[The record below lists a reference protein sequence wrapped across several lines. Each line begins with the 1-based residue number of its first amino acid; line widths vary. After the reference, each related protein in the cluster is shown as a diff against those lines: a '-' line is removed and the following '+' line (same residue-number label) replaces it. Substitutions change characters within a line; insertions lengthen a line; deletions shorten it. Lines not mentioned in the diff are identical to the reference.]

1 MPGVVHFYKRRYIFK
16 DITNSQDHERTEKIS
31 TFSAPRLQQ
40 FAKNY
45 VSKTLTMC
53 PASVLLQRGQRNKA
67 MVYYAV

>member
-1 MPGVVHFYKRRYIFK
+1 MPGVVHFCKRHYIFK
-16 DITNSQDHERTEKIS
+16 EITNSQDHERTEKNQP
-31 TFSAPRLQQ
+31 SALRLQQ